1 LNAGTA
7 CTLTEARKTGFGNDF
22 YTGKVTSVVDLD
34 NHSATT
40 STGYDVFGRP
50 TSVTDPLL
58 NKTTIAY
65 DDVNRYQMTTAPLDG
80 THSLVTATCYDQL
93 GRVSQT
99 FKSESGSLSISRPQP
114 KPTSEADCT
123 ASPQSPISATMAYQ
137 YVSLPASNDPS
148 KVGGRYEFTSNPS
161 GGSSGQAAAGWT
173 RRHFDQTGRVVED
186 AFFSGSGQPGDTAA
200 GDYGKVAY
208 VYVGPCTTVNDQVES
223 ATPGTGNTRATCVD
237 AAGRV
242 SSVTETNA
250 GVANITSYTY
260 DVLDDLIGV
269 AQPNGALG
277 AQSRS
282 FTYDPLGRL
291 LSASYPEIGG
301 RTVGY
306 SYDNNGNL
314 IQRKDPRPQVNS
326 IGGKIAGSNISTFYG
341 SAAAQQCTMNVSYSS
356 GCSGYDGL
364 NRPLGKYYTDG
375 TPPNYTD
382 RTPPVS
388 YTYDLDLSGGQRN
401 YAKGHLVNEAVLGG
415 AAVEYYQFD
424 AVGRVLWQS
433 QSHADFNSGQPST
446 FRYAYNA
453 AGSLISETYP
463 SGRTVTTTYDA
474 AGRAS
479 QLSGTPSGGTLKQYA
494 GSPALPIAYWAHGA
508 IYQMGLGNSLFE
520 KWNYNARLQ
529 PISIALG
536 TSTAPSSVR
545 GLTLD
550 YQPTGS
556 TGLPLGVGNAADNGN
571 LGTQTISGSSVP
583 VMLTQNYQYD
593 RLNRIANVGEGTTW
607 DCAYGY
613 DWYGNG
619 GATPAAPPC
628 ASSVTPTSSAGYNS
642 GTNQVNINGA
652 TFDEAG
658 NEIAVGAYTF
668 TYDAESRIV
677 NSTLGGATVYQYDGE
692 GRRVVKVDCA
702 AGATTCGPTTGTNS
716 WYVYDASGQL
726 AAQYSTSPAP
736 TCSTCY
742 VMADHLGSTRM
753 LTDGSGNPV
762 QCHDYTPFG
771 VELLA
776 DTLHRTGAP
785 GCYPAGQGTGVL
797 FTGEVRDGETQS
809 TAMPSGLDY
818 FGARYFS
825 GAMGRFTSPDPGN
838 FGSALG
844 DPQSW
849 NAYAYGRNNPLRY
862 TDPTG
867 LAYTVCQTDSD
878 GNKSNCGTVDD
889 KNDKVFLQSLSDS
902 GLSMMAGGRILNG
915 NGDQIGTAS
924 YFSQAQQN
932 SDSQAAQFITNQV
945 GPLVNGL
952 GYATG
957 GVLLGA
963 GAGVA
968 YGAIAGGSTALSI
981 PVTSGGTATA
991 AAYQL
996 LKDSYKN
1003 LELAGEALSG
1013 VGQRVIAAGDEI
1025 RDVPRLVS
1033 QYGGK
1038 ASDWVKLSTSGVDPS
1053 KMQAYA
1059 QQAGMGTPIQM
1070 HYYKNIV
1077 TGAIVEMKSVFTG
1090 VPGR

>member
-1 LNAGTA
+1 MNAGTA

-474 AGRAS
+474 AGRPS

-583 VMLTQNYQYD
+583 VMLTQAYQYD

-658 NEIAVGAYTF
+658 NEIAAGAYTF

-702 AGATTCGPTTGTNS
+702 AGATACDPTTGTDS
-716 WYVYDASGQL
+716 WYVYDVSGQL

-797 FTGEVRDGETQS
+797 FIGEVRDGETQS

-825 GAMGRFTSPDPGN
+825 GAMGRFMSPDPVY
-838 FGSALG
+838 FQAEMLR
-844 DPQSW
+844 DPQRF
-849 NAYAYGRNNPLRY
+849 NLYAYGRNNPLKFVDPSGEAIELYGTEEERKKELEAIRSAVGQEAGDDSYLYENKITDKSGVTSYYVGIY
-862 TDPTG
+862 TKG
-867 LAYTVCQTDSD
+867 
-878 GNKSNCGTVDD
+878 KSGQGPAFENLNGPAGAVAGVV
-889 KNDKVFLQSLSDS
+889 NDQRVV
-902 GLSMMAGGRILNG
+902 GLSVVPAGYV
-915 NGDQIGTAS
+915 S
-924 YFSQAQQN
+924 
-932 SDSQAAQFITNQV
+932 V
-945 GPLVNGL
+945 GMN
-952 GYATG
+952 
-957 GVLLGA
+957 GA
-963 GAGVA
+963 GAEINGI
-968 YGAIAGGSTALSI
+968 GSGGITASPGITYTDRSANFRIDILDPSTAPIGKLPAWKMSDLAPGDVDTGI
-981 PVTSGGTATA
+981 LVGHELGHVTYDWSGWF
-991 AAYQL
+991 
-996 LKDSYKN
+996 N
-1003 LELAGEALSG
+1003 HH
-1013 VGQRVIAAGDEI
+1013 
-1025 RDVPRLVS
+1025 
-1033 QYGGK
+1033 
-1038 ASDWVKLSTSGVDPS
+1038 LSTSDQNAVFLEDKVRRLKDPN
-1053 KMQAYA
+1053 
-1059 QQAGMGTPIQM
+1059 GPIRIT
-1070 HYYKNIV
+1070 H
-1077 TGAIVEMKSVFTG
+1077 
-1090 VPGR
+1090 